1 MHVSLV
7 KVTGVLY
14 WHIGGDLETCD
25 VYPPADECLKYSPL
39 EVFLLEPKG
48 RPAVDPGCISIWNM
62 LCFVGDSMSL
72 ELEKGD

>member
-1 MHVSLV
+1 M
-7 KVTGVLY
+7 
-14 WHIGGDLETCD
+14 
-25 VYPPADECLKYSPL
+25 YPPADECLKYSPL